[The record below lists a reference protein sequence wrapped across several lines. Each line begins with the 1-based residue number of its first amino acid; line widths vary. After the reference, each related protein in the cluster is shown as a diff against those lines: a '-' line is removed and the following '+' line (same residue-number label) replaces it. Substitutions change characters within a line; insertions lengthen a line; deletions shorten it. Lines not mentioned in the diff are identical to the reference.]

1 MSIPFKHCALND
13 MNDLKFAIR
22 QLRKSPGFTFVA
34 VITLALGIGAN
45 TALFS
50 AFDTLVLH
58 PLRLP
63 HSERLVRIWV
73 SNPALNYSTR
83 YVSWPRYEFI
93 RDHQQSFANI
103 AAANFASY
111 ALTRIG
117 ADPEQLNSL
126 QITAN
131 FFPTLGV
138 APLRGRNFTKEED
151 TAGGPN
157 VAILSYECWQRFFDG
172 RDSLVGETI
181 TLGGAPYTVVGILP
195 PAFSNPYN
203 SVMVFVPRVFEAQ
216 AIKPKQ
222 GQNGAGYLYVTAR
235 LKDGVTFEQATA
247 EVKTLAENY
256 KAAFPTHFDGGHG
269 GATKLFAEELVGNF
283 KPTFYLLLAAVG
295 FVLLI
300 ACANVASLFLGRLS
314 ARPKEIAVRLSLGA
328 TRGQLLRQFLVESL
342 LFSVAAGLLGV
353 LLGSWALDLVQHLLA
368 GAAGKGGVAG
378 ILGSSPL

>member
-1 MSIPFKHCALND
+1 
-13 MNDLKFAIR
+13 MNDLKFAFR
-22 QLRKSPGFTFVA
+22 QFCKSPEFTFVA

-50 AFDTLVLH
+50 AFDTVVLH

-63 HSERLVRIWV
+63 RSERLVRIWV
-73 SNPALNYSTR
+73 SNPALNYNTR

-93 RDHQQSFANI
+93 RDHQQSFANV

-111 ALTRIG
+111 ALTRTG

-126 QITAN
+126 QVTAN

-138 APLRGRNFTKEED
+138 ALLRGRNFTKEED

-157 VAILSYECWQRFFDG
+157 VAILSYECWERFFGG
-172 RDSLVGETI
+172 RDSLVGENI
-181 TLGGAPYTVVGILP
+181 RLGGASYAVVGILP
-195 PAFSNPYN
+195 PALSNPYN
-203 SVMVFVPRVFEAQ
+203 TVMVFVPRVFEPQ
-216 AIKPKQ
+216 DITPQ
-222 GQNGAGYLYVTAR
+222 QVENGAGYIDVTAR

-256 KAAFPTHFDGGHG
+256 KAIFPTHVDGMHD

-314 ARPKEIAVRLSLGA
+314 ARRKEIAVRMALMAPPDHVLIDGPPANWEEAIRNLERAADFDPRNVFTLEQLALSY
-328 TRGQLLRQFLVESL
+328 QLLRRYAQAESL
-342 LFSVAAGLLGV
+342 LGRISIIEPNNLE
-353 LLGSWALDLVQHLLA
+353 
-368 GAAGKGGVAG
+368 
-378 ILGSSPL
+378 